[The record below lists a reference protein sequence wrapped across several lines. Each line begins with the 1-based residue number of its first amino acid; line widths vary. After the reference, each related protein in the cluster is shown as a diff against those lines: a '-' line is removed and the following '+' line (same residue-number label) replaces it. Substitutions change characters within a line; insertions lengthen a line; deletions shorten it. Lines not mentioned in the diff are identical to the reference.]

1 MVKKIATKQTI
12 ESATK
17 APVKATKT
25 VKKTKTVVEES
36 TPVPTTTTTTTTTTS
51 TAPTVVPE
59 TASEITEIS
68 EEQSLLTDYTNLS
81 LKCQQAASI
90 LSSMKKELLAIEKK
104 TNRVLRTIKK
114 TSGKRKNKSGN
125 KQPSGFTKATP
136 ISTELATFLGKTPD
150 TEMARTDVT
159 KEINAYIRAH
169 QLQDPANGRKINPD
183 KALSVLLRIKT
194 GDELTYFNLQRFMS
208 PHFPK
213 SAAALAAAAAET
225 ASATA

>member
-36 TPVPTTTTTTTTTTS
+36 TPVPTTTTTTTS
-51 TAPTVVPE
+51 TATTAVPE
-59 TASEITEIS
+59 PASEIS

-183 KALSVLLRIKT
+183 KALSVLLRIKS

-213 SAAALAAAAAET
+213 SAAALAAAAALSAAET

>member
-36 TPVPTTTTTTTTTTS
+36 TPVPTTTTTTTTTS
-51 TAPTVVPE
+51 TATTAVPE

>member
-36 TPVPTTTTTTTTTTS
+36 TPVPTTIS
-51 TAPTVVPE
+51 TATTAVPE

-90 LSSMKKELLAIEKK
+90 LSSMKKELLA
-104 TNRVLRTIKK
+104 TVLYNCPGKVVWETIVIVC
-114 TSGKRKNKSGN
+114 
-125 KQPSGFTKATP
+125 PW
-136 ISTELATFLGKTPD
+136 
-150 TEMARTDVT
+150 
-159 KEINAYIRAH
+159 
-169 QLQDPANGRKINPD
+169 
-183 KALSVLLRIKT
+183 
-194 GDELTYFNLQRFMS
+194 
-208 PHFPK
+208 
-213 SAAALAAAAAET
+213 
-225 ASATA
+225 